1 MQVDQIRYIDNKYE
15 PSIDVHIRWDNG
27 ETTSL
32 YFYHQSV
39 AAISQAV
46 ESFLPELLDELS
58 DIYLASADGPTT
70 IGSYAC
76 YREGDSYYLK
86 KDPQNTISF
95 IGQNAEQLLLGY
107 ILGDQLRKW
116 F

>member
-1 MQVDQIRYIDNKYE
+1 MQVNQIRYIDDKYE

-39 AAISQAV
+39 AAVSQAL

-58 DIYLASADGPTT
+58 DIYLASADKPTP

-76 YREGDSYYLK
+76 YREGGSCYLK
-86 KDPQNTISF
+86 KDARNTISF
-95 IGQNAEQLLLGY
+95 IGQDAEQLLLAY
-107 ILGDQLRKW
+107 ILGEELRKW

>member
-1 MQVDQIRYIDNKYE
+1 MEVNQIRYIDNKYE

-27 ETTSL
+27 EISSL

-46 ESFLPELLDELS
+46 ESALPELLDELS
-58 DIYLASADGPTT
+58 DIYLASADAPTT

-76 YREGDSYYLK
+76 YREGNGCCLEKDS
-86 KDPQNTISF
+86 QNTILF
-95 IGQNAEQLLLGY
+95 IGQNAKQLLLEY
-107 ILGDQLRKW
+107 ILREELRKW